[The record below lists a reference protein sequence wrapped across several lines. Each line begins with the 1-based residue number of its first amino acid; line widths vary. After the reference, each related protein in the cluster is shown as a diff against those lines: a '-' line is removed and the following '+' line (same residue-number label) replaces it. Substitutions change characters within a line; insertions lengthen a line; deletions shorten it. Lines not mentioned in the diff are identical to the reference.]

1 MQPLVGRRATGL
13 VGLVIAGLLVAACAP
28 GTVEISFAPEDGAV
42 YSYQIEVDSTT
53 TTLVEGEGPR
63 ESTNSF
69 ALAARHEVESTDRDG
84 SEVRVTLRPQGGEP
98 RDLLV
103 RLDRAAQLTEVI
115 QVEGLP
121 AEVLGE
127 LGLSEIFPAAV
138 GAPPKGPLRPGAT
151 WEVDDPVQITG
162 SPRARLVGTGRLEA
176 LDVIDG
182 REVAIVRSSYRL
194 PVSRTSEDESSSQTL
209 KGAQTTSSRTTY
221 DLADGSVLSAQAES
235 LGRFALELRPP
246 GSDLGPALTGSLEVR
261 VRSVT
266 KRVG

>member
-1 MQPLVGRRATGL
+1 MVRKGGTRGRIL
-13 VGLVIAGLLVAACAP
+13 LLLVSVLLLPACAP
-28 GTVEISFAPEDGAV
+28 GTVEISFAPQQGAT
-42 YSYQIEVDSTT
+42 YGYEIEVESSTT
-53 TTLVEGEGPR
+53 TVVEGEEPTH
-63 ESTNSF
+63 SSNSF
-69 ALAARHEVESTDRDG
+69 TLAARHEVEKTDSDG
-84 SEVRVTLRPQGGEP
+84 TRVRVRLRSGDNEP
-98 RDLLV
+98 RQLLV

-138 GAPPKGPLRPGAT
+138 GAPPEGPLRPGAT
-151 WEVDDPVQITG
+151 WDVDDPVQIPG

-194 PVSRTSEDESSSQTL
+194 PISRTSDGSTSSQTL
-209 KGAQTTSSRTTY
+209 EGTHAARSRTTY
-221 DLADGSVLSAQAES
+221 DISDGSVVAAEAES
-235 LGRFALELRPP
+235 VGRFALELRPP
-246 GSDLGPALTGSLEVR
+246 GSDFGPELSGSLEVR

-266 KRVG
+266 RRVS

>member
-1 MQPLVGRRATGL
+1 MVMLGM
-13 VGLVIAGLLVAACAP
+13 GLLLPACAS
-28 GTVEISFAPEDGAV
+28 GTVEIAFTPEEGATYGYDIKV
-42 YSYQIEVDSTT
+42 ESSTAT
-53 TTLVEGEGPR
+53 VVEGQER
-63 ESTNSF
+63 TESSNSF
-69 ALAARHEVESTDRDG
+69 TLDARHEVEKTDADG
-84 SEVRVTLRPQGGEP
+84 SRVRVRLRSGDNEP
-98 RDLLV
+98 RQLLV

-138 GAPPKGPLRPGAT
+138 GAPPQGALRPGAS
-151 WEVDDPVQITG
+151 WEVDDPVQIPG

-194 PVSRTSEDESSSQTL
+194 PISRTSDGSTSSQTIE
-209 KGAQTTSSRTTY
+209 GTQTTRSRTTY
-221 DLADGSVLSAQAES
+221 DVADGSVVAAEAES
-235 LGRFALELRPP
+235 VGRFKIELRPP
-246 GSDLGPALTGSLEVR
+246 GTGLGPALSGTLEVR

-266 KRVG
+266 RRVS